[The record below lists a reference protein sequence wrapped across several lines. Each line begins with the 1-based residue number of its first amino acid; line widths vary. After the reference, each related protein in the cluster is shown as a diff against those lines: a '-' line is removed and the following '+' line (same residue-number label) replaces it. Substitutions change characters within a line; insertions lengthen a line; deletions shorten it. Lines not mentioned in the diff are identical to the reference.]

1 MLELFNIKKET
12 GDFMIYYDHLPLDK
26 EIIEALGELSID
38 YVFQPIFQPDGKT
51 VFAWEALMRPTEKT
65 VLELINEY
73 IEADNTHVLEV
84 ATLFGAM
91 QAYILRGYTERV
103 CVNSFP
109 NDCLRQDEADVF
121 WEYFGDSIRNRM
133 IVENLEYPYFSYEI
147 WLEKS
152 KSVRSMGN
160 LLAADDFGSGINDM
174 ERVDAMKP
182 DIVKLDRELIS
193 GIDHDSVKQNNVTR
207 LVLDFHSK
215 NMLVVAEGVEE
226 KEEFEYLI
234 GLGVDL
240 FQGYYLARP
249 A

>member
-1 MLELFNIKKET
+1 
-12 GDFMIYYDHLPLDK
+12 MIYYDHLPLDK
-26 EIIEALGELSID
+26 EILKALGELSIN
-38 YVFQPIFQPDGKT
+38 YVFQPIFHPDGKT

-73 IEADNTHVLEV
+73 MEADNLHVLEV

-103 CVNSFP
+103 SINSFP
-109 NDCLRQDEADVF
+109 NDCLRQEESDVF
-121 WEYFGDSIRNRM
+121 LEYYGNSIRGRM
-133 IVENLEYPYFSYEI
+133 IIENLEYPYFSYET
-147 WLEKS
+147 WVEKS
-152 KSVRSMGN
+152 RSIRAMDN
-160 LLAADDFGSGINDM
+160 LLSADDFGSGINDM
-174 ERVDAMKP
+174 ERIDIMKP

-193 GIDHDSVKQNNVTR
+193 GIDHDPDKQNNVTK
-207 LVLDFHSK
+207 LVLDFHSR
-215 NMLVVAEGVEE
+215 NILVVAEGVEE
-226 KEEFEYLI
+226 KEEFDYLV

>member
-1 MLELFNIKKET
+1 
-12 GDFMIYYDHLPLDK
+12 
-26 EIIEALGELSID
+26 
-38 YVFQPIFQPDGKT
+38 
-51 VFAWEALMRPTEKT
+51 
-65 VLELINEY
+65 
-73 IEADNTHVLEV
+73 
-84 ATLFGAM
+84 
-91 QAYILRGYTERV
+91 
-103 CVNSFP
+103 
-109 NDCLRQDEADVF
+109 
-121 WEYFGDSIRNRM
+121 M

-147 WLEKS
+147 WQEKS
-152 KSVRSMGN
+152 RSVRSMGN

-174 ERVDAMKP
+174 ERVDVMKP

-193 GIDHDSVKQNNVTR
+193 GIDHDSVKQNDVTR

-226 KEEFEYLI
+226 KEEFDYLV

>member
-109 NDCLRQDEADVF
+109 NDCLRQDEADAF

-226 KEEFEYLI
+226 KEEFDYLV